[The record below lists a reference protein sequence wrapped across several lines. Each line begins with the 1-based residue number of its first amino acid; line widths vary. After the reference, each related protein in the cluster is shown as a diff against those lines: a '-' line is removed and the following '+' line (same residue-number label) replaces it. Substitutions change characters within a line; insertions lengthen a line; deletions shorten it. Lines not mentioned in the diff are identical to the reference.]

1 VNSARLNEITN
12 EENMS
17 EEKKLVPL
25 RVVVDAATLDTETGK
40 VEVVPG
46 LEKVLVEQ
54 LVKELGT
61 LQAKIKTLEE
71 KPKET
76 AEEKDKGE
84 QL

>member
-1 VNSARLNEITN
+1 VNNARLNEITN

-25 RVVVDAATLDTETGK
+25 RVVVDAATLDTETGH

-76 AEEKDKGE
+76 TEEKDKGE